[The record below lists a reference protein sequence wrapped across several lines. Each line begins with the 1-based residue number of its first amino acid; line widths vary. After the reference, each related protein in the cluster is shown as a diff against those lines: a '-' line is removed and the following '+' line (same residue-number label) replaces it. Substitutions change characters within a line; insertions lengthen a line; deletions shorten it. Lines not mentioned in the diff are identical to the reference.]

1 VEELSLH
8 PDDRT
13 IKPLVAVGGPVEAGK
28 AIMRK
33 PVYFH
38 RGLFVQLALDTMD
51 TMCVL
56 APLSG
61 RRRVCACGSLG
72 SASLNSRG
80 PHEHLVVT

>member
-1 VEELSLH
+1 MEELSLH

-13 IKPLVAVGGPVEAGK
+13 IKPL
-28 AIMRK
+28 
-33 PVYFH
+33 
-38 RGLFVQLALDTMD
+38 DTMD

-56 APLSG
+56 APLGG
-61 RRRVCACGSLG
+61 RRRVCACGFLG